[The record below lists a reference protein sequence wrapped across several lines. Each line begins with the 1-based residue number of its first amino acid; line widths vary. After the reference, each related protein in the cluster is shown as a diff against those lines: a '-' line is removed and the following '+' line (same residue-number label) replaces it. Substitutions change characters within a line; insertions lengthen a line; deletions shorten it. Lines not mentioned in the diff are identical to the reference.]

1 MKLYLEDNRGKKHKL
16 IILDPAQINNQ
27 IFHYEVIGVIQEKV
41 RLIQAKENQS
51 KTSWFRRL
59 FDYFFL

>member
-51 KTSWFRRL
+51 KTSWFQRF